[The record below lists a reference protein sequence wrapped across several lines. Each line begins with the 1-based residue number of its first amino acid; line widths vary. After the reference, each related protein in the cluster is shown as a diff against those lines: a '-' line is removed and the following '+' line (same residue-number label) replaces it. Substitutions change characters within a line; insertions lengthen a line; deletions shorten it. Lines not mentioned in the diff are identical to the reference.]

1 CWIFFPHL
9 LPQYSFFIYYVFLG
23 LWTTSKP
30 NMGLTN
36 WRKAPKGKIFF
47 SDTQVAKN
55 EIAQLNRIVNM
66 YIDYAEFQ
74 AARGKVMYMKDWKE
88 KLDAFLKFNEQDILQ
103 SYGKVSHEVA
113 ITLATKE
120 YEIFRKTQD
129 KSYKSNFD
137 KLIEE
142 KKSLDQKSVKA
153 QG

>member
-1 CWIFFPHL
+1 M
-9 LPQYSFFIYYVFLG
+9 
-23 LWTTSKP
+23 WTTSKP

-129 KSYKSNFD
+129 KSYKSDFD

>member
-1 CWIFFPHL
+1 
-9 LPQYSFFIYYVFLG
+9 
-23 LWTTSKP
+23 
-30 NMGLTN
+30 MGLTN

-129 KSYKSNFD
+129 KSYKSDFD